1 MSEQEKKNQRTGMIV
16 SIGIHTVLIILFF
29 FILAWRAPNPPLP
42 EYGIEINF
50 GLDNVGSTENPRPV
64 PANTS
69 KNTEDSRPEPKEA
82 VKEIVEEKVVEQKP
96 AETQPPV
103 PVKEIVEAKEIESP
117 DVVEEKKPEK
127 PVKEVTKP
135 VKEPV
140 KEAPK
145 TVKEPAKPTPTPTA
159 ETKPAEKISKT
170 SGADGKAGTS
180 TETAASN
187 QGDNKDKVGDK
198 GDPKGSLDAR
208 ALYGTPGGGSGGSL
222 SMTGWTWDF
231 EPRPNDQSS
240 ETGLL
245 VFEVK
250 IDDQGEILSVR
261 RIQGTVSP
269 AVERVYRAE
278 VEKLTF
284 SKLSGNNSVA
294 PTSTGT
300 ITFRIS
306 SK

>member
-16 SIGIHTVLIILFF
+16 SLGIHTALIILFF
-29 FILAWRAPNPPLP
+29 FILAWRAPDPPLP
-42 EYGIEINF
+42 EYGIELNF
-50 GLDNVGSTENPRPV
+50 GLDRAGSTDNQRTT

-69 KNTEDSRPEPKEA
+69 KNTEDSKPEPKA
-82 VKEIVEEKVVEQKP
+82 VKEVVEEKVVEQKTVEAP
-96 AETQPPV
+96 APT
-103 PVKEIVEAKEIESP
+103 PVKEVAEAKAIESP

-127 PVKEVTKP
+127 PVKEQPKPTKEPVKEEPKP

-140 KEAPK
+140 K
-145 TVKEPAKPTPTPTA
+145 TNPAPTA
-159 ETKPAEKISKT
+159 ENKPETKESKT
-170 SGADGKAGTS
+170 SGADGKAGES
-180 TETAASN
+180 SEAAASN
-187 QGDNKDKVGDK
+187 QGDNTDKVGDK
-198 GDPKGSLDAR
+198 GDPKGSVDAR

-269 AVERVYRAE
+269 AVERIYRAE

-284 SKLSGNNSVA
+284 SKLSGNTSVA

>member
-1 MSEQEKKNQRTGMIV
+1 MSEQEKKNQRTGMMV
-16 SIGIHTVLIILFF
+16 SIGIHTALIILFF

-50 GLDNVGSTENPRPV
+50 GLDKAGSTENPRPT

-69 KNTEDSRPEPKEA
+69 KSTEDSKPEPKA
-82 VKEIVEEKVVEQKP
+82 AKEVVEEKVVEQKP

-103 PVKEIVEAKEIESP
+103 PVKEVVEAKEIESP
-117 DVVEEKKPEK
+117 DVVEDKKIEK
-127 PVKEVTKP
+127 PVKEVAKP

-145 TVKEPAKPTPTPTA
+145 PVNEPVKPTPTPTA
-159 ETKPAEKISKT
+159 ETKSAVKESKT
-170 SGADGKAGTS
+170 AGADGKAGTS
-180 TETAASN
+180 TEAAASN

-222 SMTGWTWDF
+222 SMSGWTWDF
-231 EPRPNDQSS
+231 EPDPKEQSN

-250 IDDQGEILSVR
+250 IDDQGEILSIR
-261 RIQGTVSP
+261 RLQGTVSP

-284 SKLSGNNSVA
+284 SKLSGNTSVA